1 MMGMAFR
8 ADDLAES
15 LGAWEI
21 LGRALTAVHGAAVP
35 VETEPATQVCLLA
48 FKRPHEPEG

>member
-1 MMGMAFR
+1 MKPPDEVRRWVSEMMGMAFR

-35 VETEPATQVCLLA
+35 VE
-48 FKRPHEPEG
+48 RPHEPEG